1 MDPITVNKLLSVAD
15 AIETHRET
23 EIDRDKNQLSLDAF
37 YKVVESQGQVKRL
50 NRRVQD
56 ILRIFE
62 SSQWIARPDQDRNML
77 CLTEKYDNFIHAWN
91 SGDYLLPMNEGLT
104 NYPPYALF
112 LKCLKQE
119 QEIKIPARQDTKSRT
134 DLGRELKDK
143 YGITFVA
150 FDTFRTWA
158 VSVGHAYRSP
168 FEAILYWG
176 GEWDI
181 EHPSLESFKAAC
193 WESYNCED
201 KTSGY
206 ANLGRLAHRVCQ
218 QLRISFQAF
227 EMKMNEFV
235 KTFPGEIRL
244 APATIRREVSGH
256 FRIVSIRPRK
266 EVLRKRLSVRLL
278 GEHGQKRARGR
289 KQELEWI
296 ESRYLED
303 GMRINGKLVK
313 LVRWEVSK

>member
-1 MDPITVNKLLSVAD
+1 MDPITVNKLLSVVD
-15 AIETHRET
+15 AIDDT
-23 EIDRDKNQLSLDAF
+23 DRVENQLSLDAF
-37 YKVVESQGQVKRL
+37 YKIVESQGQVKRL

-62 SSQWIARPDQDRNML
+62 SSQWIERNDQDRNML

-104 NYPPYALF
+104 NYPPYARF
-112 LKCLKQE
+112 LECLKHE
-119 QEIKIPARQDTKSRT
+119 QAIEIPRREDKEAR
-134 DLGRELKDK
+134 RELGGNLKEK
-143 YGITFVA
+143 YDLTFVA
-150 FDTFRTWA
+150 FDTFQAWA

-176 GEWDI
+176 GEWDA
-181 EHPSLESFKAAC
+181 EQPSLESFKASC

-218 QLRISFQAF
+218 KLSISFQAF

-235 KTFPGEIRL
+235 EAFPREIKL
-244 APATIRREVSGH
+244 APATIRREISGR
-256 FRIVSIRPRK
+256 FQIVSIRPRK
-266 EVLRKRLSVRLL
+266 EVLRERLSARLL
-278 GEHGQKRARGR
+278 GEKRPEKLRGR
-289 KQELEWI
+289 KQQPEWI
-296 ESRYLED
+296 ERRYLED

-313 LVRWEVSK
+313 LIRWEV